1 MAKNKRSIGHIKK
14 LEDNKYLLRL
24 SLGYDDFGK
33 RIQPSKVVECKS
45 DRDAER
51 ELLEF
56 YNQREKL
63 LTQSRSYV
71 PVTLEDLFQYWHTH
85 YVQKELKRT
94 TAQWYKELWNRSLK
108 AFGQLKLE
116 ILSAA
121 HIHSIT
127 ESIDGTRS
135 RNASFK
141 LLKAMLNKAVKWGFI
156 TNNPCTNID
165 TPKYKAPEKKA
176 LTTEQIQLITTSI
189 RTEPLKYQAIFYFAI
204 ICSLRRQAIVALK
217 WSDIDF
223 ENKTFK
229 VNRAAIQLTG
239 IGSVTDSPKT
249 EKSKVSLHLP
259 DVLLNILKA
268 HKKEQLIERIKWG
281 DKWHDEDF
289 IFTQQD
295 GKMMCLATPSHWWR
309 EFAKPLGITD
319 ITFHGLRHTA
329 ATHMIKNNIPISTV
343 SGILGHANIT
353 TTLNT
358 YTHVIEDT
366 KKSAIDQMADIIT
379 GIPTHAEDAI

>member
-1 MAKNKRSIGHIKK
+1 MAKTKRSIGHIKN
-14 LEDNKYLLRL
+14 LGDNKYLLRL

-33 RIQPSKVVECKS
+33 RLQPSKVVECNS
-45 DRDAER
+45 DREAEKA
-51 ELLEF
+51 LHEF
-56 YNQREKL
+56 YNEREKL
-63 LTQSRSYV
+63 LSQSRGYT
-71 PVTLEDLFQYWHTH
+71 PNTLEELYSYWHTH
-85 YVQKELKRT
+85 YVQVKLKRT
-94 TAQWYKELWNRSLK
+94 TAQWYSELWNRDLK
-108 AFGQLKLE
+108 NFGQLKLE
-116 ILSAA
+116 ILSAT
-121 HIHSIT
+121 HIHTII
-127 ESIDGTRS
+127 ESIEAPRS
-135 RNASFK
+135 RQASFK
-141 LLKAMLNKAVKWGFI
+141 LLKAMLNKAQKWNFI
-156 TNNPCTNID
+156 QSNPCANID

-176 LTTEQIQLITTSI
+176 LTTEQIQLITTNL
-189 RTEPLKYQAIFYFAI
+189 RGQPLKYQAIFYFAI

-223 ENKTFK
+223 GNKTFK

-239 IGSVTDSPKT
+239 IGSVTDTPKT

-259 DVLLNILKA
+259 DILLNILKA

-289 IFTQQD
+289 IFTQNN

-309 EFAKPLGITD
+309 EFAQPLGITD

-343 SGILGHANIT
+343 SGILGHSNIT

-379 GIPTHAEDAI
+379 GSPTQTEDAI